1 MSNRILL
8 LDNISADAT
17 GPRLLVGTT
26 SGVNFGCAFTS
37 LGGGTLKVYELPTE
51 DAPKPA
57 LPIYST
63 TTGEPKHLAVSRDS
77 WLMAELSGATA
88 PSGVTVWAVK
98 L

>member
-1 MSNRILL
+1 MSNRLL
-8 LDNISADAT
+8 LLNNVNENTT
-17 GPRLLVGTT
+17 GARLLVGTAD
-26 SGVNFGCAFTS
+26 GVNFGCAFTS
-37 LGGGTLKVYELPTE
+37 LGGGTLKIYELPTE